1 MLRFNRKGRQGFTL
15 VELLVVIAIIGI
27 LIALLLPAVQKVR
40 EAANRIQCANNLHQL
55 ALAAHNY
62 QDANDALPPPYAQQ
76 ADTPSGEHD
85 LWYGPFVRMLPYME
99 LDNAYKNFCFL
110 YWDSAY
116 PLAYAHPTQNANQP
130 QYFRSP
136 FNRTPSNGALTT
148 PRDQSLCPNPTGT
161 TGIPGQIWGAQG
173 NYKVF
178 QCPSQP
184 FAPEADSNVAIVQQ
198 QGIPGID
205 MPGIKLVQGCS
216 NTGPDGSCNWFIG
229 SSTPGCFQFGRCDY
243 APSLGC
249 MQDTNTGLSPA
260 DCYRYR
266 GLFSYKCNA
275 SIARVPDGTSN
286 TIMIAEVCG
295 GIINFGAGNNG
306 WVVNGWTS
314 TPYTHVY
321 GTCPDRT
328 NPNCDFSTAG
338 LGLGGSY
345 GIFGGWHNNMYQ
357 AAFADGSVRALKTN
371 INLGLLYSLS
381 GYNDGD
387 VIQDLDN

>member
-1 MLRFNRKGRQGFTL
+1 
-15 VELLVVIAIIGI
+15 
-27 LIALLLPAVQKVR
+27 
-40 EAANRIQCANNLHQL
+40 
-55 ALAAHNY
+55 
-62 QDANDALPPPYAQQ
+62 
-76 ADTPSGEHD
+76 
-85 LWYGPFVRMLPYME
+85 ME

-229 SSTPGCFQFGRCDY
+229 SSTPGCFQFGRCDLINS
-243 APSLGC
+243 ASEGR
-249 MQDTNTGLSPA
+249 TLSPIA
-260 DCYRYR
+260 PFCGENARPQIWQLSFRDAV
-266 GLFSYKCNA
+266 A
-275 SIARVPDGTSN
+275 SI
-286 TIMIAEVCG
+286 
-295 GIINFGAGNNG
+295 
-306 WVVNGWTS
+306 
-314 TPYTHVY
+314 
-321 GTCPDRT
+321 
-328 NPNCDFSTAG
+328 DFC
-338 LGLGGSY
+338 
-345 GIFGGWHNNMYQ
+345 
-357 AAFADGSVRALKTN
+357 
-371 INLGLLYSLS
+371 
-381 GYNDGD
+381 
-387 VIQDLDN
+387 